1 MLVLGSVYFFKNF
14 GGARMDDNGAV
25 DRAAGLQARKPRFC
39 FDVTQQSGYFPDT
52 SFFPIFGRSH
62 VHSSWLAR

>member
-1 MLVLGSVYFFKNF
+1 
-14 GGARMDDNGAV
+14 MDDNGAV